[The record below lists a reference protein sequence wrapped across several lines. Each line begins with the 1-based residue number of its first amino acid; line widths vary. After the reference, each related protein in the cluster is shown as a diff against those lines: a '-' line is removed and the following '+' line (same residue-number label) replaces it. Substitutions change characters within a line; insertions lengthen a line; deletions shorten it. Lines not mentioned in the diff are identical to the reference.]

1 MDGKGEVVDE
11 ARSYAG
17 LRSVA
22 IDGKA
27 ITLNGRPVFQ
37 RLVLDQGYY
46 PDGIMTAPSDEALRR
61 DIELSKEAGFNGR
74 GCIRRSLRRDFCIMP
89 TVWGI

>member
-1 MDGKGEVVDE
+1 MVDEEGGVVDE
-11 ARSYAG
+11 ARSYTG

-27 ITLNGRPVFQ
+27 ITLNGKPVFQ

-46 PDGIMTAPSDEALRR
+46 PGGIMTAPSDEDLRR
-61 DIELSKEAGFNGR
+61 DIELSMEAGFNGAR
-74 GCIRRSLRRDFCIMP
+74 LHQKGL
-89 TVWGI
+89 